1 MGEQILV
8 VRADELK
15 QHHDFQGFLPLDAK
29 RVHALYE
36 AIEVL
41 PMERDSAEHDPTFKQ
56 LVAYNVVRCNGDYL
70 AYLRGLGQ
78 GEARLRGNRSIG
90 VGGHIN
96 SGDQATLFLDDHLKA
111 AAFRELHEEIRVPSN
126 LDLRFAGLLNDD
138 SNDVGSVHLG
148 LVYVAELA
156 PGGADPAALKRQ
168 QSVAQLAFAS
178 PDELRRDRE
187 QFETWSQLLID
198 ALDRLPND
206 GAG

>member
-8 VRADELK
+8 IRADELK
-15 QHHDFQGFLPLDAK
+15 SHYDFHGFMPLDAE

-41 PMERDSAEHDPTFKQ
+41 QMDRDRAEHDPTFKQ

-70 AYLRGLGQ
+70 AYLRGQRQ

-111 AAFRELHEEIRVPSN
+111 AALRELHEEIRVPN
-126 LDLRFAGLLNDD
+126 NMELRFAGLLNDD

-148 LVYVAELA
+148 LVYVAELG
-156 PGGADPAALKRQ
+156 PQSTDPAALKRQ
-168 QSVAQLAFAS
+168 QSVAQLVFAS
-178 PDELRRDRE
+178 PEELLRDRE

-198 ALDRLPND
+198 ALDRL
-206 GAG
+206 